1 MSNCLIRNLISF
13 ATGIKNGIEVT
24 LDLSINVIDNFN
36 DQYNFP
42 HKLLLTDTKVSRLRK
57 AFANNSSHN
66 IKLSKIQL
74 YKIGQSGGFVD
85 RLFGPLLKTRL
96 PLMKNV
102 IKPLPKS
109 VLILLGSTTATS
121 ARKPAIRKTVFE
133 SGMTKL
139 KTSNEEMNDV
149 MKIVKSFE
157 DLVY

>member
-1 MSNCLIRNLISF
+1 M
-13 ATGIKNGIEVT
+13 
-24 LDLSINVIDNFN
+24 INNFN
-36 DQYNFP
+36 DEYNFP
-42 HKLLLTDTKVSRLRK
+42 HKLLLTNKKVSRLRK

-85 RLFGPLLKTRL
+85 RLLGPLLKTRL
-96 PLMKNV
+96 PFMKNV

-121 ARKPAIRKTVFE
+121 ARKPAIRKNVFE

-139 KTSNEEMNDV
+139 KISNEEMNDV